1 MFTYGL
7 VNSVNPIFSGFAT
20 FVSMIRTP
28 LNVQLGCKS
37 QLGGLVSGVT
47 ILMVACFGSSIIKL
61 VPIPLISA
69 IVAFS
74 AFFNMID
81 LTMVITC
88 FKYYPKD
95 FVMFIVTFGLSLAF
109 PLADAILLSAIIS
122 LLWILKRNSK
132 PTWFLQ

>member
-1 MFTYGL
+1 M
-7 VNSVNPIFSGFAT
+7 NPIFGGFCT
-20 FVSMIRTP
+20 FVSMVRTP
-28 LNVQLGCKS
+28 LNVQLGCQS
-37 QLGGLVSGVT
+37 QLGGLISGIT
-47 ILMVACFGSSIIKL
+47 ILLVASFGSSLIKL

-81 LTMVITC
+81 LRMVITC

-95 FVMFIVTFGLSLAF
+95 FVMFIVSFILSLVF
-109 PLADAILLSAIIS
+109 PLADALLISAIIS

-132 PTWFLQ
+132 PTWFLQEFKLD